1 MVAEKKKIQILEKLL
16 DKKNQEILS
25 LKQELEKRDIE
36 LENYHKLDY
45 EINEFRDII
54 AQSHQ
59 LNLEY
64 RNLIKG
70 YARDKNE
77 LTRKIKKVKRM

>member
-1 MVAEKKKIQILEKLL
+1 MVTEKKKIQILEKLL

-64 RNLIKG
+64 RNMIKE
-70 YARDKNE
+70 YVQDKNK
-77 LTRKIKKVKRM
+77 LMRKIKKVKRM

>member
-64 RNLIKG
+64 RNLIKE

-77 LTRKIKKVKRM
+77 LTQKIKKVKRM